1 MALYLGIQP
10 TQVVHSRCGGG
21 VAAVVPWFA
30 LQFLEPPTVG
40 APTSPKGIA
49 VPAATYPAQP
59 RRAVL
64 VTDWQA
70 TKGRIPEALR
80 GVGQGCRSARPRGLR
95 GGVALHRTAERRQ
108 HAQTRCGTV
117 ETH

>member
-1 MALYLGIQP
+1 MSSEDFYAADQTSRSPDEIKRMARYLGIQP
-10 TQVVHSRCGGG
+10 TRVVHIRCGGG
-21 VAAVVPWFA
+21 VAAAAPWFA

-64 VTDWQA
+64 VTDPQA
-70 TKGRIPEALR
+70 TMGEYPTLFVTSGKAAA
-80 GVGQGCRSARPRGLR
+80 ARVP
-95 GGVALHRTAERRQ
+95 
-108 HAQTRCGTV
+108 
-117 ETH
+117 